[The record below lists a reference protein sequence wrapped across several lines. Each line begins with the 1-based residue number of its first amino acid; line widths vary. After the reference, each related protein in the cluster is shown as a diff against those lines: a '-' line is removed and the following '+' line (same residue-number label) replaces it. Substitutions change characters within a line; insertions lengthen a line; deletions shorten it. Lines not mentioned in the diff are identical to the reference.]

1 MGEMQGIKKED
12 LNRIIHL
19 FGERRKSRFG
29 CEDYYTLC
37 GYRREDGVLVHYD
50 GTLLSSRNL
59 DIPEKLTDF
68 SLVTGM
74 WPIEPKLLASAEE
87 FFTHLAGG
95 GLRQTDLCNLDI
107 LLKKGDDEC
116 WVNVST
122 INTDLNDEKLL
133 EVLFIN
139 EDGEKILLKKAIYG
153 SEMDDLT
160 GTLNR
165 NAVMRALGQMTSD
178 GLKHTYLLLDIDSFK
193 EVNLTFGYK
202 MGDQVLV
209 NVVNVIRKHLR
220 SDDIMG
226 RIGDDEFF
234 ICLYDVSE
242 RDVAERIA
250 KGICEMTNLTLPGGL
265 AITSSV
271 GVTMSP
277 DDGDCAA
284 EIYGH
289 TDEAM
294 VGARKLGGN
303 TFCFYSD
310 IAK

>member
-1 MGEMQGIKKED
+1 MAEKKAIKKED
-12 LNRIIHL
+12 LNKIIQM

-37 GYRREDGVLVHYD
+37 GYRREDGALVHYD

-68 SLVTGM
+68 SLLTGM

-87 FFTHLAGG
+87 FFSHLAAG

-153 SEMDDLT
+153 SEVDDLT

-165 NAVMRALGQMTSD
+165 NAIMRALGQMTAD
-178 GLKHTYLLLDIDSFK
+178 GQTHTYLLLDIDAFK

-209 NVVNVIRKHLR
+209 NVVNMIRKHLR

-234 ICLYDVSE
+234 ICLYDVSDRE
-242 RDVAERIA
+242 VAERIA
-250 KGICEMTNLTLPGGL
+250 KGICDMTRLTLPGGL
-265 AITSSV
+265 VITSSV

-277 DDGDCAA
+277 SDGDCAA

-294 VGARKLGGN
+294 VAARKLGGN
-303 TFCFYSD
+303 TYCFYTD
-310 IAK
+310 KDK

>member
-139 EDGEKILLKKAIYG
+139 EDGEKILFKESHLRKRSG
-153 SEMDDLT
+153 RF
-160 GTLNR
+160 NR
-165 NAVMRALGQMTSD
+165 NV
-178 GLKHTYLLLDIDSFK
+178 K
-193 EVNLTFGYK
+193 
-202 MGDQVLV
+202 
-209 NVVNVIRKHLR
+209 
-220 SDDIMG
+220 
-226 RIGDDEFF
+226 
-234 ICLYDVSE
+234 
-242 RDVAERIA
+242 
-250 KGICEMTNLTLPGGL
+250 P
-265 AITSSV
+265 
-271 GVTMSP
+271 
-277 DDGDCAA
+277 
-284 EIYGH
+284 
-289 TDEAM
+289 
-294 VGARKLGGN
+294 
-303 TFCFYSD
+303 
-310 IAK
+310 

>member
-1 MGEMQGIKKED
+1 MAEKRGINQED
-12 LNRIIHL
+12 LNRIIQL

-37 GYRREDGVLVHYD
+37 GYRREDGVLIHYD

-165 NAVMRALGQMTSD
+165 NAIMRALGQMTTD
-178 GLKHTYLLLDIDSFK
+178 RQKHTYILLDIDSFK

-234 ICLYDVSE
+234 ICLYDVSDRE
-242 RDVAERIA
+242 VAERIA

-271 GVTMSP
+271 GVTLSP
-277 DDGDCAA
+277 SDGDCAA

-294 VGARKLGGN
+294 VAARKLGGN
-303 TFCFYSD
+303 TYCFYSD
-310 IAK
+310 IRK

>member
-153 SEMDDLT
+153 SEIDDLT

-178 GLKHTYLLLDIDSFK
+178 GQVHTYMLLDLDAFK

-220 SDDIMG
+220 TDDIMG

-242 RDVAERIA
+242 REVAERIA
-250 KGICEMTNLTLPGGL
+250 KGLCEMTKLTLPGGL
-265 AITSSV
+265 TVTSSV
-271 GVTMSP
+271 GVSMSP
-277 DDGDCAA
+277 SDGDCAA
-284 EIYGH
+284 ELYGH

-294 VGARKLGGN
+294 LAARSMGGN
-303 TFCFYSD
+303 TFCFYKD
-310 IAK
+310 IK